1 MRRTI
6 KSALLVVIL
15 SVCVL
20 GAFFSPHE
28 VSRDREQKTRVV
40 PVNNAQPHRR
50 IWLRV

>member
-15 SVCVL
+15 TVCVL
-20 GAFFSPHE
+20 GALISPHE
-28 VSRDREQKTRVV
+28 LSREREQKTRVV
-40 PVNNAQPHRR
+40 PVNNAQPHRH

>member
-1 MRRTI
+1 MRRTL

-15 SVCVL
+15 SVCVM
-20 GAFFSPHE
+20 GAWFSPHE
-28 VSRDREQKTRVV
+28 LARDREQKTRVV

>member
-1 MRRTI
+1 MRRVI

-20 GAFFSPHE
+20 GALFPPRE
-28 VSRDREQKTRVV
+28 VSREREHNRRVV
-40 PVNNAQPHRR
+40 PVNNAQPHRH

>member
-15 SVCVL
+15 SICVV
-20 GAFFSPHE
+20 GALFSAHE

>member
-15 SVCVL
+15 SVCVV
-20 GAFFSPHE
+20 GALFSRHE
-28 VSRDREQKTRVV
+28 LARDRDQKTRVV